1 MTISLA
7 LAVGLLAWSL
17 VGNLLV
23 GETLYVTRNLLLG
36 LLVLA
41 LARRAG
47 AGWGVLGLDGHAVR
61 SGARWGGIAVLVVVV
76 AVALGTVLADQ
87 LPGVSS
93 LLADE
98 RADLP
103 GPLLAWHALWRIPV
117 GTALFEEVVFRG
129 ALLGLL
135 LQVTSPTRAVVV
147 SSVVFGLWHVA
158 PTIVT
163 LRINDVAVVSASG
176 LGAIAGAV
184 AITTVAGALFC
195 LLRLGSGSLVA
206 PVLAHWATNGVGL
219 LAAALTRADG

>member
-17 VGNLLV
+17 VGNLLI

-36 LLVLA
+36 VLVLV

-47 AGWGVLGLDGHAVR
+47 ASWGVLGFDGDVVR
-61 SGARWGGIAVLVVVV
+61 SGARWGGLAVAVVVV
-76 AVALGTVLADQ
+76 AVVVGTVLADH
-87 LPGVSS
+87 LPGVGV

-98 RADLP
+98 RADLT
-103 GPLLAWHALWRIPV
+103 GPLLAWHTLWRIPV

-135 LQVTSPTRAVVV
+135 LQVTSPTRAVVA
-147 SSVVFGLWHVA
+147 SSLVFGLWHVA

-163 LRINDVAVVSASG
+163 LRINDIAVVSAPG
-176 LGAIAGAV
+176 IGAIAGAV
-184 AITTVAGALFC
+184 AVTTVAGVLFC
-195 LLRLGSGSLVA
+195 LLRLGSGSLLA

-219 LAAALTRADG
+219 VAAALTRTEG

>member
-1 MTISLA
+1 MTISFA
-7 LAVGLLAWSL
+7 LAVGLLAWSV

-47 AGWGVLGLDGHAVR
+47 ASWGVLGLDGDAVR
-61 SGARWGGIAVLVVVV
+61 SGARWGGLAVLVVVV
-76 AVALGTVLADQ
+76 AVAVGTLLADH
-87 LPGVSS
+87 LPGVGT

-98 RADLP
+98 RADLS
-103 GPLLAWHALWRIPV
+103 GTLLAWHALWRIPV

-163 LRINDVAVVSASG
+163 LRINDTAVLSASG
-176 LGAIAGAV
+176 LGAIVGAV
-184 AITTVAGALFC
+184 AVTTVAGVLFC
-195 LLRLGSGSLVA
+195 LLRLGSGSLLA

-219 LAAALTRADG
+219 VAAALTRADG

>member
-7 LAVGLLAWSL
+7 LALGLLVWSL
-17 VGNLLV
+17 VGNLLI
-23 GETLYVTRNLLLG
+23 GETLYVTRNLVLG
-36 LLVLA
+36 LVVLY

-47 AGWGVLGLDGHAVR
+47 AGWGALGLDGGTLR
-61 SGARWGGIAVLVVVV
+61 SGARWGAVAVALVVV
-76 AVALGTVLADQ
+76 AVVAATLLGDH
-87 LPGVSS
+87 LPGVDV
-93 LLADE
+93 LLSDD
-98 RADLP
+98 RANLP

-135 LQVTSPTRAVVV
+135 LQVASPIRAVVT

-163 LRINDVAVVSASG
+163 LRINDVAVASG
-176 LGAIAGAV
+176 RGLGTVAGAV
-184 AITTVAGALFC
+184 AVTGVAGVLLG
-195 LLRLGSGSLVA
+195 LLRLGSGSLLA

-219 LAAALTRADG
+219 VAAALSRGD

>member
-36 LLVLA
+36 LLVLV

-47 AGWGVLGLDGHAVR
+47 AGWGVLGLDGEAVR
-61 SGARWGGIAVLVVVV
+61 SGARWGAVAVLTVIV
-76 AVALGTVLADQ
+76 AVVLGTVLADH
-87 LPGVSS
+87 LPGVGV
-93 LLADE
+93 LLADD

-103 GPLLAWHALWRIPV
+103 GPLLAWQALWRIPV

-135 LQVTSPTRAVVV
+135 LQVTSPTRAVVA

-163 LRINDVAVVSASG
+163 LRINDVAVVSAAG
-176 LGAIAGAV
+176 VGTIAGAV
-184 AITTVAGALFC
+184 AVTTAAGVLFC
-195 LLRLGSGSLVA
+195 LLRLGSGSLLA
-206 PVLAHWATNGVGL
+206 PVLAHWATNGAGL
-219 LAAALTRADG
+219 VAAALTRSEG